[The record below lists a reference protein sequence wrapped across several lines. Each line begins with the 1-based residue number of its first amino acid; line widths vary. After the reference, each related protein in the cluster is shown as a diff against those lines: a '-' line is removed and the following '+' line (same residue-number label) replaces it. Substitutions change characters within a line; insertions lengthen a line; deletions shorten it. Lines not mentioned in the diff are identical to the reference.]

1 MQKETLYTIYMPWV
15 ARKLQEKGF
24 ELIRVEP
31 ARKTKY
37 NVYIFEDS
45 AAFQAA
51 LNQILKK
58 GK

>member
-31 ARKTKY
+31 AKKTKY
-37 NVYIFEDS
+37 NVYIFKDS
-45 AAFQAA
+45 AALQAA
-51 LNQILKK
+51 LNEILKERK
-58 GK
+58 

>member
-51 LNQILKK
+51 LNQILKE